1 MNQFLPFLNWIEN
14 QADSQRLMIKAWAE
28 INTFSTNVNGI
39 LQMTTRL
46 LDDFKQLDGQ
56 QTLIDLPSWTTFER
70 GQPLEKN
77 LGPLLRIIKRPSAP
91 IQVLLGGH
99 MDTVFSPSS
108 PFQSIT
114 ERGKDSWVG
123 PGLTDMKGGLGIML
137 IALAAFERAPISKN
151 VGWEILIN
159 PDEEIGSPGSTPFF
173 KTAAKNKNFGL
184 LFEPSFS
191 DGTLVSARKGSSVY
205 TIIFKG
211 RAAHA
216 GRDFKAGSH
225 AIYALSEFIHEVE
238 QLNEEGRI
246 VNVGSIN
253 GGGPVNIVPD
263 FSTLQ
268 LNMRSFDEKEI
279 LNFSEKLQMIAKK
292 CEKREGVRCTIVQES
307 KKMPKPFTT
316 KTRNLFSIYHQCARM
331 LGLPFEVRETGGV
344 CDGNT
349 LAEVGLPCIDSL
361 GAQGGGL
368 HTSEEY
374 ILLPSLVERAQLT
387 ALALLMIAS
396 GTMRFPRTANG

>member
-159 PDEEIGSPGSTPFF
+159 PDEEIGSPGSTP
-173 KTAAKNKNFGL
+173 T
-184 LFEPSFS
+184 
-191 DGTLVSARKGSSVY
+191 SARTSMTVASPGGRSSWHAVVSSCTTRSTACATSRPACRSRTTRSGGSS
-205 TIIFKG
+205 
-211 RAAHA
+211 A
-216 GRDFKAGSH
+216 
-225 AIYALSEFIHEVE
+225 
-238 QLNEEGRI
+238 
-246 VNVGSIN
+246 
-253 GGGPVNIVPD
+253 
-263 FSTLQ
+263 
-268 LNMRSFDEKEI
+268 
-279 LNFSEKLQMIAKK
+279 
-292 CEKREGVRCTIVQES
+292 
-307 KKMPKPFTT
+307 
-316 KTRNLFSIYHQCARM
+316 
-331 LGLPFEVRETGGV
+331 
-344 CDGNT
+344 
-349 LAEVGLPCIDSL
+349 
-361 GAQGGGL
+361 
-368 HTSEEY
+368 
-374 ILLPSLVERAQLT
+374 
-387 ALALLMIAS
+387 
-396 GTMRFPRTANG
+396 